1 MKILVPIDGSENATR
16 AVEYALNITKKHSS
30 ARVTLLAVAC
40 PKIDMLFNESLDPV
54 KFQQVCKETFSED
67 MDKAAQ
73 LFEDAG
79 LEVEKVILTGDPGD
93 MVVDYA
99 NDQKV
104 DKIIMGNRGMGA
116 LKSLILGS
124 VAYKVLG
131 KVKVPVTIVK

>member
-1 MKILVPIDGSENATR
+1 MRILVPIDGSENATR
-16 AVEYALNITKKHSS
+16 AVEYALNIAKRHSS
-30 ARVTLLAVAC
+30 VRVTLLAVAC
-40 PKIDMLFNESLDPV
+40 PKIDMLLNESFDPV
-54 KFQQVCKETFSED
+54 KFQQVCQEAFSED
-67 MDKAAQ
+67 MDKAAK
-73 LFEDAG
+73 LFEDAE

-93 MVVDYA
+93 MIVDYA